1 MNKKLY
7 DLMDWAAIE
16 ELVYGECD
24 RPDEILG
31 SHNRGRSSLVQ
42 AFFPGASAVTL
53 YINGSGVKGKSVKE
67 EINMER
73 ADDAG
78 FFAALLS
85 GTDRKDYRYHVE
97 YALDDDASKKK
108 KKAVKTLDCDEI
120 YGKGRLLGEDEE
132 TRFLSGAESR
142 AYTYMGAHKKTV
154 DNRRGVVFRVWA
166 PNAIR
171 VNLVGGFNSWNS
183 LMNPMNRL
191 HDSGIFELFI
201 PGIEEGEEY
210 AYKVLMHGGVEVRKA
225 DPYSVCQKDAEDG
238 ISIVKTIDHKWKDDK
253 WMEARK
259 KFAAGSSYVN
269 LYTLPLQKMPESFL
283 KDKKAVAD
291 MADYIAG
298 MGYSHVELLPLMAYP
313 NTEDA
318 GYHPALLLAQDGR
331 IGSAQ
336 DLCAFVD
343 AMHAKNVGVILQW
356 APGDFSNV
364 SYGLGGFDGSALYEY
379 PDPRK
384 GVDPRTGMLKFDFG
398 RAQVRTYLL
407 SAINS
412 WIENY
417 HIDGFDIQELAG
429 MLYLD
434 YYRNPGEWIP
444 NMYGGVE
451 NLEAIS
457 FFKEMNAMMHKAKSG
472 LLSIA
477 SGAACFPKVT
487 EVSDEGLG
495 FDLVEDAD
503 CIRELIDYLSR
514 DPIVRRSY
522 HQALTGSMLY
532 QYCEHYLLPIGLANV
547 NFRQGGIRQRM
558 YGDAS
563 QQWKGLKLLYAY
575 QALHTGKSSS
585 FCGQEYGENLSF
597 EDMGS
602 VLPYEKKELEA
613 EVMRSYIRSLN
624 QLCRSESAI
633 SADDA
638 ADEDFVWLKEQG
650 AEDNVLCFIRQD
662 KKKSFVC
669 VFNFANVDRPKYFI
683 GVDREGKYKEIF
695 SSDNGGICEGS
706 TVAARKGK
714 TDGWQYNI
722 RVQLPALSV
731 KIYQYVP
738 FSAEEKAEIRRREE
752 ERARKRREEEA
763 MRQKLKEERMKLRHS
778 LKDELAKKIAAAE
791 AAIASG
797 SETKGKKKK

>member
-42 AFFPGASAVTL
+42 AFFPGAESVTL
-53 YINGSGVKGKSVKE
+53 YINGSGVRGKSVKDE
-67 EINMER
+67 VNMEK

-78 FFAALLS
+78 FFAALLP
-85 GTDRKDYRYHVE
+85 GNDRKDYRYHVE
-97 YALDDDASKKK
+97 YATEDGESKKK
-108 KKAVKTLDCDEI
+108 KKYVKTVDCDEI
-120 YGKGRLLGEDEE
+120 YGKGRLLSEAEE
-132 TRFLSGAESR
+132 TRFVSGAETK
-142 AYTYMGAHKKTV
+142 AYTYMGAHKKSAG
-154 DNRRGVVFRVWA
+154 NLRGVVFRLWA
-166 PNAIR
+166 PDAVR
-171 VNLVGGFNSWNS
+171 VSVVGNFNSWDA
-183 LMNPMNRL
+183 MINPMNRL
-191 HDSGIFELFI
+191 QDSGIFELFI

-210 AYKVLMHGGVEVRKA
+210 AYDVLMKGGVSVRKA
-225 DPYSVCQKDAEDG
+225 DPYSLMQKDSYDAV
-238 ISIVKTIDHKWKDDK
+238 SIVSAFTHKWKDDK
-253 WMEARK
+253 WMEGRK
-259 KFAAGSSYVN
+259 KFVPASSYVN
-269 LYTLPLQKMPESFL
+269 IYTLPLQNMPEGFL
-283 KDKKAVAD
+283 KDKKAVTE

-298 MGYSHVELLPLMAYP
+298 MGYSHVELLPLMVYP
-313 NTEDA
+313 GDDDA
-318 GYHPALLLAQDGR
+318 GFHPALL
-331 IGSAQ
+331 
-336 DLCAFVD
+336 CAPDTRSGNAEELMTFID

-364 SYGLGGFDGSALYEY
+364 SYGLGSFDGSSIYEY
-379 PDPRK
+379 ADPRK
-384 GVDPRTGMLKFDFG
+384 GVEPRTGMLKFDMG
-398 RAQVRTYLL
+398 RPQVRTYLL
-407 SAINS
+407 SALNC

-417 HIDGFDIQELAG
+417 HIDGFNTQDLAC

-457 FFKEMNAMMHKAKSG
+457 FFKEMNAMLHKAKSG
-472 LLSIA
+472 LMSIA

-495 FDLVEDAD
+495 FDLVADAD

-532 QYCEHYLLPIGLANV
+532 QYCEHYLLPIGLSNV
-547 NFRQGGIRQRM
+547 NFRQGGIRMRM
-558 YGDAS
+558 YGDSA

-575 QALHTGKSSS
+575 QALHTGKNSS
-585 FCGQEYGENLSF
+585 FCGQEYGENASF
-597 EDMGS
+597 EDMDRE
-602 VLPYEKKELEA
+602 LPDAKKELEA
-613 EVMRSYIRSLN
+613 EVMRAYIRSLN
-624 QLCRSESAI
+624 QLCRTESALYAED
-633 SADDA
+633 ADD
-638 ADEDFVWLKEQG
+638 DFVWLKEQA

-662 KKKSFVC
+662 KKKSFIC
-669 VFNFANVDRPKYFI
+669 VFNFANVDRNKYFI

-695 SSDNGGICEGS
+695 SSENGGLCEGS

-722 RVQLPALSV
+722 RLQLPALSV
-731 KIYQYVP
+731 KIYQYIP
-738 FSAEEKAEIRRREE
+738 FSAEEKAEIKRREE
-752 ERARKRREEEA
+752 ERERKRREEEA
-763 MRQKLKEERMKLRHS
+763 KRQKLKEERMRLRHS

-797 SETKGKKKK
+797 SESKGKKKK